1 MATGNGFA
9 ELSDEIQRFVAAR
22 DWERFH
28 TPKNLLLALVG
39 EVGELA
45 EVFQWLTEEE
55 AAALEGHRRTAT
67 EDEIADVFIY
77 LLQLCTVL
85 GIDPV
90 AAIESKMAKNGAKY
104 PAPES

>member
-1 MATGNGFA
+1 MPEDKDFA
-9 ELSDEIQRFVAAR
+9 ELSEEIRAFVAAR

-28 TPKNLLLALVG
+28 TPKSLLLALVG

-45 EVFQWLTEEE
+45 EVFQWLTEAE
-55 AAALEGHRRTAT
+55 AGALDGELRTAA

-85 GIDPV
+85 GVDPA
-90 AAIESKMAKNGAKY
+90 AAIESKMAKNALKY
-104 PAPES
+104 PPPGS

>member
-1 MATGNGFA
+1 MT
-9 ELSDEIQRFVAAR
+9 EISDEISTFVAAR

-45 EVFQWLTEEE
+45 EVFQWLSEAEATTLDTELRV
-55 AAALEGHRRTAT
+55 AA

-77 LLQLCTVL
+77 MLQLCRVL
-85 GIDPV
+85 DIDPA
-90 AAIESKMAKNGAKY
+90 AAIEAKMAKNAVKY
-104 PAPES
+104 PAP